1 MSDAFDNLISKAKEA
16 AAVAGKMAGDVV
28 DSSKLKIREAKLSTE
43 IKEAYERLGSV
54 VYDSIKHDTDNRQLV
69 DMVVTELDG
78 LLQELEELKTKEV
91 SDRDKVMCPQCGTLN
106 DEDFTFCSKCGAA
119 LYQKPEPTEE

>member
-69 DMVVTELDG
+69 DMMVTELDG
-78 LLQELEELKTKEV
+78 LLQELEELKTKEA
-91 SDRDKVMCPQCGTLN
+91 SDRDKVMCPQCGALN